1 MSERIISEFE
11 TKANKCKNC
20 MVCQSGEINSD
31 VIKTKMKPILYGV
44 KPCAME
50 QAYTEW
56 KEGDKYGRKDV

>member
-31 VIKTKMKPILYGV
+31 VIKTKMKPILYVG
-44 KPCAME
+44 
-50 QAYTEW
+50 
-56 KEGDKYGRKDV
+56 

>member
-31 VIKTKMKPILYGV
+31 VIKTKMKPILYV
-44 KPCAME
+44 NP
-50 QAYTEW
+50 AYFLLEDP
-56 KEGDKYGRKDV
+56 GNARQRH